1 MGNWGK
7 RKGKRIG
14 VMLHFD
20 DSTSDASG
28 IQWLTNDPRCKVSY
42 NFAVRDDGSVV
53 EIAPEEARAYHAGVC
68 RPSIPELV
76 YTDANSAFYGV
87 AITAKLGDTVS
98 DAQRGGVLFL
108 VGRLFEKNGWPRT
121 DTWRITGHKA
131 EAWPR
136 GRKIDPDPVLDPAVI
151 RAALLNPS

>member
-7 RKGKRIG
+7 KVGKRLG

-28 IQWLTNDPRCKVSY
+28 IAWLTKDPRCKVSY
-42 NFAVRDDGSVV
+42 NFAVRDDGTVV

-68 RPSIPELV
+68 HPSIPELV
-76 YTDANSAFYGV
+76 YTDANSAFYGI
-87 AITAKLGDTVS
+87 AITAKMGDTVS
-98 DAQRGGVLFL
+98 DAQKNGVVGL
-108 VGRLFEKNGWPRT
+108 VKRLFQKNGWPLT
-121 DTWRITGHKA
+121 DGWRITGHRA

-136 GRKIDPDPVLDPAVI
+136 GRKIDPDPVLNPQVI
-151 RAALLNPS
+151 RDALIA